1 VSDDKAVL
9 AGDRWARACFAATA
23 AVVLVGLVI
32 QAGVVASNDDAVFP
46 TVPGRIFSMFCFDV
60 DTLGYG
66 KVALNS
72 VWIAVLFLALSAAA
86 TALDARLPGAAA
98 A

>member
-1 VSDDKAVL
+1 VGARVL
-9 AGDRWARACFAATA
+9 RR
-23 AVVLVGLVI
+23 
-32 QAGVVASNDDAVFP
+32 
-46 TVPGRIFSMFCFDV
+46 

>member
-46 TVPGRIFSMFCFDV
+46 TVPGRIFNMF
-60 DTLGYG
+60 
-66 KVALNS
+66 
-72 VWIAVLFLALSAAA
+72 
-86 TALDARLPGAAA
+86 
-98 A
+98 

>member
-1 VSDDKAVL
+1 MSDDKAVL
-9 AGDRWARACFAATA
+9 AGDRWARA
-23 AVVLVGLVI
+23 
-32 QAGVVASNDDAVFP
+32 
-46 TVPGRIFSMFCFDV
+46 RFDV

-66 KVALNS
+66 KLAHNS
-72 VWIAVLFLALSAAA
+72 VWIAVLFLAPSAAA